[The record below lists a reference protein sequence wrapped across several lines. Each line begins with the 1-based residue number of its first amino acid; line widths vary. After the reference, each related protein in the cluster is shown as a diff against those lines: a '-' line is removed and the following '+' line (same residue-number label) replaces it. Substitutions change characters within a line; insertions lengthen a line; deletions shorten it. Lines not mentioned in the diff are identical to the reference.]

1 MEPKT
6 QTEPQKHR
14 SFFERLR
21 GGLES
26 LQDTSQ
32 TFERV
37 VIDNLSAFTP
47 WLAPLIP
54 ASMAYRNMITWL
66 DFSPLVSLF
75 GAAAVEFLGLTTIS
89 TALEFWKFNED
100 KRKSDNSAPFVVALL
115 TGVFYVVIILTVN
128 AMLELNQS
136 LEVKV
141 AAKAMLSLLSVVAAV
156 NIALRSQHRRRLK
169 EIEQAE
175 KGYDLPS
182 QMNHCRKSAYRNN
195 LKSSLNPQ
203 WLHWD
208 YTNRAGRPESKNAY
222 AMLAQGEADVLIV
235 FSIDRLVRPPEEGDE
250 WNMPIL
256 IRGLAK
262 LGREI
267 RIPSR
272 AVKAWRVVCRSADR
286 YARCQDGL
294 ARSDVRLSNA
304 PRRGRNTKARER
316 RSGRYR
322 QSALWVPVLQS
333 RLARRHRARNLSAKA
348 KMVRSDLSF
357 FTQKARMAVMSVWI
371 TSQHA

>member
-6 QTEPQKHR
+6 QTEPQKHLP
-14 SFFERLR
+14 FFERLR

-54 ASMAYRNMITWL
+54 ASMAYRNMITRL

-75 GAAAVEFLGLTTIS
+75 AAAAVEFLGLTTIS
-89 TALEFWKFNED
+89 TTLEFWKYNQD

-156 NIALRSQHRRRLK
+156 IIALRSQHRRRLK
-169 EIEQAE
+169 EIADEKAQRRAE
-175 KGYDLPS
+175 RQKSSSQGDLGVSTGSPIKTYADYVRFS
-182 QMNHCRKSAYRNN
+182 ESRNGDGPITAEMLIAEHGIPRSTAFRWQKAYR
-195 LKSSLNPQ
+195 
-203 WLHWD
+203 
-208 YTNRAGRPESKNAY
+208 E
-222 AMLAQGEADVLIV
+222 
-235 FSIDRLVRPPEEGDE
+235 
-250 WNMPIL
+250 
-256 IRGLAK
+256 
-262 LGREI
+262 
-267 RIPSR
+267 
-272 AVKAWRVVCRSADR
+272 VKH
-286 YARCQDGL
+286 Q
-294 ARSDVRLSNA
+294 
-304 PRRGRNTKARER
+304 P
-316 RSGRYR
+316 
-322 QSALWVPVLQS
+322 
-333 RLARRHRARNLSAKA
+333 
-348 KMVRSDLSF
+348 
-357 FTQKARMAVMSVWI
+357 
-371 TSQHA
+371 

>member
-1 MEPKT
+1 MEPKK

-14 SFFERLR
+14 PFFERLR

-54 ASMAYRNMITWL
+54 ASMAYRNMITRL

-89 TALEFWKFNED
+89 TALEFWKFNQD

-156 NIALRSQHRRRLK
+156 IIALRSQHRRRLK
-169 EIEQAE
+169 EIADEKAQRKAERQQARGSHDSHE
-175 KGYDLPS
+175 APIESPRISYEEYVKLNESRNGQGPITAKELVETYGIPNATAFRW
-182 QMNHCRKSAYRNN
+182 QANYRKSY
-195 LKSSLNPQ
+195 
-203 WLHWD
+203 
-208 YTNRAGRPESKNAY
+208 E
-222 AMLAQGEADVLIV
+222 
-235 FSIDRLVRPPEEGDE
+235 
-250 WNMPIL
+250 
-256 IRGLAK
+256 
-262 LGREI
+262 
-267 RIPSR
+267 
-272 AVKAWRVVCRSADR
+272 VKVND
-286 YARCQDGL
+286 
-294 ARSDVRLSNA
+294 
-304 PRRGRNTKARER
+304 
-316 RSGRYR
+316 
-322 QSALWVPVLQS
+322 
-333 RLARRHRARNLSAKA
+333 
-348 KMVRSDLSF
+348 
-357 FTQKARMAVMSVWI
+357 
-371 TSQHA
+371 